1 MYQIRGFKSSMD
13 KVAYPTGKVS
23 SIGTLMEDTSFKF
36 QPGRDGSYDSGL
48 LFSRDNDNNA
58 LFDLTTELVYV
69 NRGTDSFY
77 KSVAVQKQISNNG
90 SLLPHNTN
98 DRYLGPI
105 SWAGWGGNYYLNQ
118 KFKLNRN
125 AVPFS
130 PVNEFLILQT
140 KLNNVI
146 DTTPNTFGTYV
157 DYRFNETGIGEVI
170 NIPIRTLPDVK
181 TSIDSPDTYEI
192 ILNVT
197 NKNNVV
203 LYTSKNTYS
212 SIGDSFSYFNVNG
225 NTDICYK
232 YIDVAISAANINTY
246 LADMHTISLQYGAR
260 YASCVID
267 VTDSLKA
274 ILAKGAAK
282 YNYVLFK
289 IMLTSSRGYFD
300 KQNEPLPPNK
310 LEAIKSTMRHQ
321 SDFLATETVVD
332 VSGDFIILKF
342 NRPTKVDVF
351 FDSVALLYDVFSDAN
366 NEIRVN
372 KKTTKFTVGGVL
384 TITQKHNFVS
394 GTFTN
399 RTFSYT
405 VPDTTPPAPPTYT
418 GATRNTISGTAL
430 AGDIVVV
437 EKDNV
442 VIAQGLATATN
453 SFELILASVELS
465 NDDILVLYTKD
476 KAGNKSTFVNVTITD
491 SSSENNSQMLVN
503 SDSLNTI

>member
-23 SIGTLMEDTSFKF
+23 SIGTLLEDTSFKF
-36 QPGRDGSYDSGL
+36 QPGREGTYDSGL
-48 LFSRDNDNNA
+48 LFAKDTDNNA
-58 LFDLTTELVYV
+58 LFDLTSELIYV
-69 NRGTDSFY
+69 ERGAESYY

-98 DRYLGPI
+98 DRYLGPVR
-105 SWAGWGGNYYLNQ
+105 WAGWGGNYYLNQ

-157 DYRFNETGIGEVI
+157 DYRFNENSTGDII

-181 TSIDSPDTYEI
+181 TSIASPATYDVY
-192 ILNVT
+192 LSVKD
-197 NKNNVV
+197 KNNKV
-203 LYTSKNTYS
+203 LFSSNNTYD
-212 SIGDSFSYFNVNG
+212 SIGESFSYFYVNNV
-225 NTDICYK
+225 TDVCYK
-232 YIDVAISAANINTY
+232 YLDLAISADNINMY
-246 LADMHTISLQYGAR
+246 IADMHTISLQYGSR
-260 YASCVID
+260 YTGCVID
-267 VTDSLKA
+267 ITESLKA
-274 ILAKGAAK
+274 TLVKGALK
-282 YNYVLFK
+282 YRYVLFK

-399 RTFSYT
+399 RTFTYT

-465 NDDILVLYTKD
+465 NDDVIVLYTKD

-491 SSSENNSQMLVN
+491 INSENKIQLLVN
-503 SDSLNTI
+503 SDILNTI